1 MPSGRSIVPASPVE
15 AKEVD
20 TEDEEEGER
29 GATVAE
35 SAQTPAPEDAA
46 PGDAPGQGGADGE
59 ALNVGEQHIQD
70 GYRDFRKALEA
81 LPNAAAFQAL
91 VTEYGQ
97 QFGYRAVG
105 RWVAG
110 RPPKPSKSP
119 RSRGA
124 EEE

>member
-1 MPSGRSIVPASPVE
+1 
-15 AKEVD
+15 
-20 TEDEEEGER
+20 
-29 GATVAE
+29 VAE
-35 SAQTPAPEDAA
+35 SAQTPAPEGAA
-46 PGDAPGQGGADGE
+46 PGDAPGQGGADEE

-70 GYRDFRKALEA
+70 GYRDFRRALEA

-110 RPPKPSKSP
+110 RPPKPSKAP
-119 RSRGA
+119 RSRGG